1 MLHYVLID
9 NSEGIDE
16 SEGLDVAGTTEL
28 NSKRCITCRF
38 YYYCST
44 NFRYKKN
51 VCDGCCHCIMYENE
65 NPSMIFRILTLK
77 EEKEN
82 NVKTTKA
89 YRTVSS
95 YFFTEIENML
105 EKANIKGR
113 KFGWLYKENFL
124 FEDDIKNETKNEVEM
139 N

>member
-1 MLHYVLID
+1 MLYYVLID

-16 SEGLDVAGTTEL
+16 SEGLDVVGTTEL
-28 NSKRCITCRF
+28 NSKRCITCCF
-38 YYYCST
+38 YYYCSK
-44 NFRYKKN
+44 NFRYEKN
-51 VCDGCCHCIMYENE
+51 VCDGCYHCIMYENE
-65 NPSMIFRILTLK
+65 NPSMIFRILMLK

-82 NVKTTKA
+82 NEITTKH
-89 YRTVSS
+89 S

-113 KFGWLYKENFL
+113 KFGWLYKESFL
-124 FEDDIKNETKNEVEM
+124 SEDDIKNETKNEVEM